1 MQKSGC
7 SMLPSQ
13 RNTVYIPVAA
23 AASAAS
29 CSLRSNCCAPCAG
42 PCCFSAAVTPSGVVG
57 WKVNAID
64 NGGKTE
70 KKKQTHRLHAMRS
83 SEKRGACTVLALFG
97 IIHACGA
104 FVGIHRSDPMPS
116 AWIRRS
122 VTILAERSRARD
134 VRSGLSR
141 NVPAEKLNRARFR
154 DQDDVLSGEA
164 FGEIGRVIAVW
175 QRTAG
180 PVYIQL
186 AGVMVFLSAFYN
198 YFELRNA
205 NGLSSALWS
214 LSVFLMLL
222 GFALQRGDKDRQR
235 PY

>member
-1 MQKSGC
+1 MPMGS
-7 SMLPSQ
+7 
-13 RNTVYIPVAA
+13 R
-23 AASAAS
+23 
-29 CSLRSNCCAPCAG
+29 
-42 PCCFSAAVTPSGVVG
+42 
-57 WKVNAID
+57 
-64 NGGKTE
+64 
-70 KKKQTHRLHAMRS
+70 
-83 SEKRGACTVLALFG
+83 EKRRACTLVALFG
-97 IIHACGA
+97 IIPACGA

-116 AWIRRS
+116 AWTRRS
-122 VTILAERSRARD
+122 VTILSERSRARD

-141 NVPAEKLNRARFR
+141 NVPAEKLSRARFR

-164 FGEIGRVIAVW
+164 FGEVGRVIAVW